1 MKKQIKTIVKQIAVA
16 ATRLSVRHRWMLDA
30 STLPD
35 RAMRLRNQYGETPQ
49 QEYARIMKG
58 VSVAR

>member
-16 ATRLSVRHRWMLDA
+16 ATRLSVRRMDA

-35 RAMRLRNQYGETPQ
+35 RATRLKNQYGETPQ
-49 QEYARIMKG
+49 QEYARIMRG